1 MLNAHFFKVIF
12 MERGNPANNG
22 IMVMARPLPST
33 LGEAPDEKL
42 IYATNSG
49 LKYHIKYVTQ

>member
-12 MERGNPANNG
+12 TERGNPANNG
-22 IMVMARPLPST
+22 IMVMARPPPST

-42 IYATNSG
+42 ICN
-49 LKYHIKYVTQ
+49 K

>member
-12 MERGNPANNG
+12 TERGNPANNG
-22 IMVMARPLPST
+22 INNGIMVMARPPPST

-42 IYATNSG
+42 ICN
-49 LKYHIKYVTQ
+49 K